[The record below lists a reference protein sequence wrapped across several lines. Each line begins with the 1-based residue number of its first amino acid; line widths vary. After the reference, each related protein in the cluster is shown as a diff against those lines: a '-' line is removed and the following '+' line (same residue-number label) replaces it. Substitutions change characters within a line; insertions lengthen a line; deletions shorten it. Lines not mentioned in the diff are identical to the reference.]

1 MKRFSPASYPPTSK
15 GTVMQ
20 HLEPELPDEKLI
32 LRKMER
38 QHGDM
43 LPGSLAALEAISEQ
57 FKGSAPVTVY
67 WFLAHDWDRKH
78 QYVDGEDDVAHNLN
92 APIKRTFNIHIEIR
106 HELQPRR
113 FRRLSAFVTE
123 QRRRLLSNYHVVE
136 PTPFL
141 LRHFI
146 YRRHFQAITWE
157 IKPSRTAT
165 PTVCSVGDIFFNIE
179 HRKVYLLMETD
190 GEDSFE

>member
-1 MKRFSPASYPPTSK
+1 
-15 GTVMQ
+15 MQ
-20 HLEPELPDEKLI
+20 QLEPELPGEKLI

-67 WFLAHDWDRKH
+67 WLIADDWDRDR
-78 QYVDGEDDVAHNLN
+78 QFVDGEDEVAHNLN
-92 APIKRTFNIHIEIR
+92 APIKRAFNIPIEIR

-113 FRRLSAFVTE
+113 FRRLSAFVTD
-123 QRRRLLSNYHVVE
+123 QNRSLLSDYDVVE

-141 LRHFI
+141 LREFI
-146 YRRHFQAITWE
+146 YRRHFQAMTWK

-165 PTVCSVGDIFFNIE
+165 PTVCSVRDIFFNVE
-179 HRKVYLLMETD
+179 HRRVHLLMETD
-190 GEDSFE
+190 GYDTLE

>member
-1 MKRFSPASYPPTSK
+1 
-15 GTVMQ
+15 MQ
-20 HLEPELPDEKLI
+20 HLEPELPGEKLI
-32 LRKMER
+32 LRKLES

-67 WFLAHDWDRKH
+67 WFLADDWDR
-78 QYVDGEDDVAHNLN
+78 DDRYQERAHEVAHNLN
-92 APIKRTFNIHIEIR
+92 APIKRTFNVPTEIR

-113 FRRLSAFVTE
+113 FRRLTAFVTE
-123 QRRRLLSNYHVVE
+123 QRKRLMKDRGVVE

-141 LRHFI
+141 LREFI
-146 YRRHFQAITWE
+146 YRRHFQPMTWE

-165 PTVCSVGDIFFNIE
+165 PTVCSVRDIFFNVE
-179 HRKVYLLMETD
+179 HRKVYLLMEID
-190 GEDSFE
+190 GYDRLE